1 MTEIILLLFA
11 ILLCL
16 LVALYLLH
24 RIARAME
31 RPPVEGIRLEVKDN
45 PIPQPEPIQRG
56 ADPRREPRGPRTP
69 APVKPQS
76 QQKRRQR

>member
-1 MTEIILLLFA
+1 MTEIVLLA
-11 ILLCL
+11 ILASL
-16 LVALYLLH
+16 LVALYQLH
-24 RIARAME
+24 RIARALA
-31 RPPVEGIRLEVKDN
+31 RPPVEGLLLEVKDQML
-45 PIPQPEPIQRG
+45 QPRG